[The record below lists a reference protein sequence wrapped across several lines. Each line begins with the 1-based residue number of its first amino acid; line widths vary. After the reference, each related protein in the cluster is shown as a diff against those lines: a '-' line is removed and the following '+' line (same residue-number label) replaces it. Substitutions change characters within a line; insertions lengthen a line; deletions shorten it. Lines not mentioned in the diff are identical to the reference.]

1 MLLLGATA
9 VKIMTVYNKNERTIP
24 LFEVLI
30 VVAFCVSPIN
40 DGSFIN
46 WRIIDK
52 DQLQHDSGFI
62 LAASNLVV
70 VIVWWDLYKKKKNK
84 KQKHK
89 ASSDMSNMKDL

>member
-70 VIVWWDLYKKKKNK
+70 VIVWWDLYKKKTKNT
-84 KQKHK
+84 KHHQICQI
-89 ASSDMSNMKDL
+89 